1 MSGILKNDILQVGQ
15 LEEEIYQ
22 AINFFG
28 CSSGYV
34 GPKDPCEAQREFAR
48 RLADA
53 ISDGV
58 SRGVQ
63 KYLRDAVKTIN
74 QPTQE
79 GSGGNDNP
87 HIHPNIP
94 QYDLNAP

>member
-1 MSGILKNDILQVGQ
+1 MSQILKTNILSVGR

-28 CSSGYV
+28 CSNGYT
-34 GPKDPCEAQREFAR
+34 GPTDPCQAQREFSR

-63 KYLRDAVKTIN
+63 EYLRTAVKTIN
-74 QPTQE
+74 TPTEE
-79 GSGGNDNP
+79 GSGGRDNL
-87 HIHPNIP
+87 HVHPNAP
-94 QYDLNAP
+94 QYDLTAP